1 MKVTQI
7 ANILNSTI
15 KEVLGEEAVT
25 TEDLSNIVDLGKE
38 VINTDNVDN
47 YVKKLVDRIGKTV
60 FVNKLYTGG
69 VPSVMMDKWEFGSV
83 VEKISTEMPDAQESD
98 SWKLENGK
106 EYSQDVFYQPTVDV
120 KFFNSKTTFEIA
132 MSFTEKQVKESFT
145 SVTELNGFYSMLQT
159 AIQNSMTVKLDTLIM
174 RTINNMIGETIVADF
189 GTTPDYSK
197 TGVKAVNLAN
207 LYKQQTGKTVSL
219 NNAFSDPDFIRFASY
234 IISLYKDRLSKI
246 SKLFN
251 VGGKERF
258 TSATDLHL
266 IILSDFAK
274 ASDVYLSS
282 NVIHNEQVSLPTY
295 ESVPY
300 WQGTGVNY
308 ELGQTSNINIKTS
321 AGNTINVTGV
331 VGVMFDT
338 QALGVSNLD
347 SRVTSNYNAK
357 AEFYNNYYKL
367 DAGYYNDLNENF
379 VVFFVGGTPAP
390 EPAGE

>member
-7 ANILNSTI
+7 ADILNSTI
-15 KEVLGEEAVT
+15 KEVLGEKTVT
-25 TEDLSNIVDLGKE
+25 NEDLSNIVDLGKE
-38 VINTDNVDN
+38 VIDTDNVDN

-174 RTINNMIGETIVADF
+174 RTINNMIGETIVDDL
-189 GTTPDYSK
+189 GVKPDYSK

-207 LYKQQTGKTVSL
+207 LYKQQTGKTVEL
-219 NNAFSDPDFIRFASY
+219 NNAFSDSDFIRFSSY

-258 TSATDLHL
+258 TSANDLHL

-282 NVIHNEQVSLPTY
+282 NVFHNEQVSLPTY

-308 ELGQTSNINIKTS
+308 ELAQTSNINIKTS
-321 AGNTINVTGV
+321 AGNTINATGV

-338 QALGVSNLD
+338 QSLGVSNLD

-367 DAGYYNDLNENF
+367 DAG
-379 VVFFVGGTPAP
+379 
-390 EPAGE
+390 

>member
-7 ANILNSTI
+7 ANILNSTM
-15 KEVLGEEAVT
+15 KEVLGEETVT

-189 GTTPDYSK
+189 GTTPDYTR

-282 NVIHNEQVSLPTY
+282 NVIHNDQVSLPTY

-321 AGNTINVTGV
+321 AGNTINVTGI